1 MLTDNRHVVPEENVF
16 GSAKLQI
23 CKPGGVKVRL
33 FPSSACSEQLIC
45 TAALVSAVC
54 GKKSAASVCCYLVSE
69 LRIFQ
74 ILYTVDIGIES
85 SR

>member
-1 MLTDNRHVVPEENVF
+1 MLYLKKIFLGPPNCRYVNRAVR
-16 GSAKLQI
+16 
-23 CKPGGVKVRL
+23 VKVRL
-33 FPSSACSEQLIC
+33 FPSSSACSEQLIC